1 MKGMSG
7 KGTTTTTKSRLLPEE
22 KNFFL
27 SVVLV
32 DRRKGLSGIFALQ
45 LRFSPLCTGAK
56 ESGLGWR
63 ETTPDGA
70 GRRVPSSPFCVG
82 SENREKGRN
91 SQFYALMMV
100 GGFLRVFFV
109 REGR

>member
-7 KGTTTTTKSRLLPEE
+7 KGTTTTTTKSRLLPEE
-22 KNFFL
+22 KKSFFCP
-27 SVVLV
+27 SFWY
-32 DRRKGLSGIFALQ
+32 RRKGLSGIFALQ

-63 ETTPDGA
+63 ETTPDGGA

-82 SENREKGRN
+82 SENRERGETAN
-91 SQFYALMMV
+91 FML
-100 GGFLRVFFV
+100 
-109 REGR
+109 